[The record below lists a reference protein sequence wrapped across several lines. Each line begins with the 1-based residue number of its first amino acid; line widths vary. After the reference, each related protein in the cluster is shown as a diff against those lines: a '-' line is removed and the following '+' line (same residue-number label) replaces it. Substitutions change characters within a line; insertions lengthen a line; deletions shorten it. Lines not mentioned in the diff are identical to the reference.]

1 MDETDSATKG
11 LVLEEASINE
21 HCAPMEKGVD
31 SDTESEAEVT
41 TMTVMG
47 EPGTIDIGA
56 ESLPN
61 PDDAEATFAGT
72 FLSTLQWLLARVGQ
86 QTFTAWPV

>member
-11 LVLEEASINE
+11 LVLDEESIDAAGE
-21 HCAPMEKGVD
+21 PVEEGVD

-47 EPGTIDIGA
+47 EPGNIEIGT

-61 PDDAEATFAGT
+61 SDDAETAFAGK
-72 FLSTLQWLLARVGQ
+72 FENAAS
-86 QTFTAWPV
+86 

>member
-11 LVLEEASINE
+11 LALDEASSSAAVE
-21 HCAPMEKGVD
+21 AVEEGVD

-47 EPGTIDIGA
+47 EPGNIDIGA

-61 PDDAEATFAGT
+61 PDDAEATFAGK
-72 FLSTLQWLLARVGQ
+72 FL
-86 QTFTAWPV
+86 